1 MCKYI
6 GFELVEL
13 ASEIRD
19 RKRDLRVL
27 VAKELDYSRETACP
41 GAFSS
46 RRLMR
51 RGQGKQSINDGK
63 YPLPHP
69 KDFASVGP
77 SRRLEMG
84 THSRSQR

>member
-41 GAFSS
+41 GALSAALAVL
-46 RRLMR
+46 RRSGDTEALR
-51 RGQGKQSINDGK
+51 VLQQAADEERAGEAIN
-63 YPLPHP
+63 
-69 KDFASVGP
+69 
-77 SRRLEMG
+77 
-84 THSRSQR
+84 Q